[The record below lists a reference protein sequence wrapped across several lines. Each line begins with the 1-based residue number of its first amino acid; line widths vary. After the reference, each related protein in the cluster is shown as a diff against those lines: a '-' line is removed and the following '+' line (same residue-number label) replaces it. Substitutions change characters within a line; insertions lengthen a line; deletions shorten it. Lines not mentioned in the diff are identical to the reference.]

1 MAFRE
6 KIAWAALIST
16 LVIWGAYFTL
26 VVANGGSGHPRV
38 SLIVAFVACVIVQA
52 VVMAGAATLAAIL
65 APGDAHAPAD
75 ERDRAISRRAT
86 SFAYYFVLS
95 AIFALIVLLHMG
107 LDIVQT
113 IFTLFAIIV
122 VAEAI
127 HYGAQVIGY
136 RRGA

>member
-1 MAFRE
+1 MAFKE

-16 LVIWGAYFTL
+16 LVIWGAYFSL
-26 VVANGGSGHPRV
+26 VVAHGGSGHPRV
-38 SLIVAFVACVIVQA
+38 SLMVAFIACAVLQA
-52 VVMAGAATLAAIL
+52 VVMAGVATLAAIL
-65 APGDAHAPAD
+65 SPGDANAPAD

-95 AIFALIVLLHMG
+95 AIFALIVVLHMG
-107 LDIVQT
+107 MTIIQT
-113 IFTLFAIIV
+113 IFTLFAIVV